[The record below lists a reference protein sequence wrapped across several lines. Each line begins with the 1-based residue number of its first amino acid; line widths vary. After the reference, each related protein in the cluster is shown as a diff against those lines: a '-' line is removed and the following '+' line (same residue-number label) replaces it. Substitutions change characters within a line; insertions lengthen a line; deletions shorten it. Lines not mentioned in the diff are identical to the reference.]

1 MYKRCT
7 PAGLRAVS
15 LSTYT
20 LLTSNSEC
28 CAVLPRDFFFF
39 TSNLPYVNFKQNQN
53 FRSFL
58 VEGMDG
64 QEERGAL
71 KEGSDPSDLS

>member
-1 MYKRCT
+1 M
-7 PAGLRAVS
+7 
-15 LSTYT
+15 
-20 LLTSNSEC
+20 N
-28 CAVLPRDFFFF
+28 AVLFYPEIFFFF